1 MLDNNLYLVDIQYQ
15 LALLQKE
22 YNLPEEIRV
31 MCDYDPIGMFYRVYI
46 SAPHIGVEISD
57 STKEIN
63 EAFAN
68 KLVETVRLLLKG
80 GENNG
85 RKNS

>member
-1 MLDNNLYLVDIQYQ
+1 MLDNSNIYLAYMQYQ

-31 MCDYDPIGMFYRVYI
+31 MCDYDPFGMFYRVYI
-46 SAPHIGVEISD
+46 LAPRIGVEIND
-57 STKEIN
+57 STKEID
-63 EAFAN
+63 EVFIN

-80 GENNG
+80 GESNG
-85 RKNS
+85 